1 MNTSLNADLA
11 DTVPASPRLDDLLCF
26 LIQSTGF
33 AFNRIYRQPLERL
46 GLTYPQYLVM
56 VVLWSQDGLT
66 VGQIGERMRL
76 DSGTLTPL
84 LKRLEALGMVSR
96 RRSAQD
102 ERRVIVTLT
111 AQGSALREQASEV
124 MRCVSEA
131 VGLAEDDAAAL
142 MDRIRSLREH
152 LEHAAR

>member
-1 MNTSLNADLA
+1 MDDPSTNSPADA
-11 DTVPASPRLDDLLCF
+11 AAPPRLDDLLCF

-84 LKRLEALGMVSR
+84 LKRLEAMGMVSR
-96 RRSAQD
+96 RRSAED

-111 AQGSALREQASEV
+111 KQGSTLREQAGDV

-131 VGLAEDDAAAL
+131 VGLAEGDAVAL
-142 MDRIRSLREH
+142 MSQIRSLRAH
-152 LEHAAR
+152 LEHAAS